1 MRENSGITLITLMIA
16 ILIIMIL
23 LGTTIYTGFEVL
35 ENAKVTGFKTELEII
50 HGQVNIAYEKISIG
64 EDMVSN
70 YGKDVDTLD
79 NDTKNKINSVISTIN
94 SSFLDENEAAFVF
107 SDFRYFS
114 GNDLETNF
122 GIENIEQDVIVN
134 FNTRDVISLTGVE
147 YKNKLYYRYTD
158 LPGESKNIKQVELS
172 TTPPEF
178 DITKNINGL
187 NATITISNIK
197 YGEDV
202 NKGEI
207 YYGEIIDES
216 TNQVD
221 YYRKVTEGN
230 TISINKTGNYLIK
243 IENSLG
249 ISSTQKVNVAL
260 TNSPKLDEGM
270 VPVIWNGTNW
280 EITNKD
286 SGVWYDYSEDAKKWA
301 NVMLQDGLQIA
312 SDGKTVQSFGSMF
325 VWIPRY
331 MYKISEGYH
340 GTNSNEIEIKFLKG
354 TSDIPTD
361 NSYVNPADASGES
374 LWNVHPSFCDGTT
387 NDYANGEW
395 DKEITGI
402 WVAKF
407 EASSNTPTASYGGGN
422 NANLNV
428 KVIPG
433 VSSWRYIDI
442 SNMSAVCQ
450 KMNADSNI
458 YGLTEN
464 AYPHLMKSSEW
475 GAVVYLTQSKYG
487 NMQTYSDSS
496 SGVWNNPYHNGDST
510 FGNRTGC
517 AGQSRDS
524 TTAFGTATSVYS
536 DYNTGNGPNASTT
549 RNIYGIYDMAGGLFE
564 KLMGFLVNST
574 TNTHAVNLKQSLED
588 KYISK
593 LDGSGA
599 TTSAADRQIN
609 YEANSAKYG
618 NAIWETSNGYA
629 NSSYNSWG
637 NDMST
642 MPYLDHPFIRSGADF
657 RYSTHAG
664 IFAFYYTQGTA
675 DPADTFRPVIIVE

>member
-1 MRENSGITLITLMIA
+1 
-16 ILIIMIL
+16 
-23 LGTTIYTGFEVL
+23 
-35 ENAKVTGFKTELEII
+35 
-50 HGQVNIAYEKISIG
+50 
-64 EDMVSN
+64 
-70 YGKDVDTLD
+70 
-79 NDTKNKINSVISTIN
+79 
-94 SSFLDENEAAFVF
+94 
-107 SDFRYFS
+107 
-114 GNDLETNF
+114 
-122 GIENIEQDVIVN
+122 
-134 FNTRDVISLTGVE
+134 
-147 YKNKLYYRYTD
+147 
-158 LPGESKNIKQVELS
+158 
-172 TTPPEF
+172 
-178 DITKNINGL
+178 
-187 NATITISNIK
+187 
-197 YGEDV
+197 
-202 NKGEI
+202 
-207 YYGEIIDES
+207 
-216 TNQVD
+216 
-221 YYRKVTEGN
+221 
-230 TISINKTGNYLIK
+230 
-243 IENSLG
+243 
-249 ISSTQKVNVAL
+249 
-260 TNSPKLDEGM
+260 
-270 VPVIWNGTNW
+270 
-280 EITNKD
+280 
-286 SGVWYDYSEDAKKWA
+286 
-301 NVMLQDGLQIA
+301 
-312 SDGKTVQSFGSMF
+312 
-325 VWIPRY
+325 
-331 MYKISEGYH
+331 
-340 GTNSNEIEIKFLKG
+340 
-354 TSDIPTD
+354 
-361 NSYVNPADASGES
+361 
-374 LWNVHPSFCDGTT
+374 
-387 NDYANGEW
+387 
-395 DKEITGI
+395 
-402 WVAKF
+402 
-407 EASSNTPTASYGGGN
+407 
-422 NANLNV
+422 
-428 KVIPG
+428 
-433 VSSWRYIDI
+433 
-442 SNMSAVCQ
+442 
-450 KMNADSNI
+450 MNADSNI

-496 SGVWNNPYHNGDST
+496 SGVWNNSYHNGDST

-593 LDGSGA
+593 LDGSEA